1 MMHDNLALHLD
12 RLTQPGTLV
21 EPLAAKP
28 GWVRCFACAHQCK
41 IGPGRRG
48 ICQVRFNADG
58 ILRVPYGYVAA
69 LQCDPV
75 EKKPFNHVLPGNQ
88 ALTFGML
95 GCDLHCD
102 YCQNWLTSQALRDD
116 RAGALPQIISAEEIA
131 AAAQRLDAALVVS
144 SYNEPLITSEWAVGV
159 FKAARRRGLRTAF
172 VSNGNATREV
182 LTFLRPWVDAYKIDL
197 KTMNA
202 RRYRQLG
209 AVLEHVLDGIRLVVE
224 LGFWLEIVTLV
235 IPGFNDDPGELRAAA
250 DFIVSLSPDIPWHVT
265 AFHKDYRMLEP
276 DATTVRDLSKAAD
289 IGRQAGLRYVYA
301 GNLPGRLQNWEH
313 TFCPRCQTRLVARR
327 GFHILEQRLGADGC
341 CPTCGMSIPG
351 IWNRQGGAGEP
362 VQGAAAW
369 GRGPEFAAS
378 AARVSGGAGSL

>member
-1 MMHDNLALHLD
+1 MTHDNLSARLD
-12 RLTQPGTLV
+12 PLTQPGTV
-21 EPLAAKP
+21 VQPLADKP
-28 GWVRCFACAHQCK
+28 GWLRCVACAHQCK

-58 ILRVPYGYVAA
+58 VLRVPFGYVAG

-75 EKKPFNHVLPGNQ
+75 EKKPFNHVLPGKQ

-116 RAGALPQIISAEEIA
+116 LAGAPPQIISAEEIA
-131 AAAQRLDAALVVS
+131 AAGQRLGAALVVS
-144 SYNEPLITSEWAVGV
+144 SYNEPLITSEWAVAV
-159 FKAARRRGLRTAF
+159 FKAARRQGLRTAF

-182 LTFLRPWVDAYKIDL
+182 LTYLRPWVDAYKVDL
-197 KTMNA
+197 KTMSA
-202 RRYRQLG
+202 RNYRQLG

-250 DFIVSLSPDIPWHVT
+250 AFIASLSPDIPWHVT
-265 AFHKDYRMLEP
+265 AFHKDYRML
-276 DATTVRDLSKAAD
+276 DSDQTSGRDLIKAAE

-301 GNLPGRLQNWEH
+301 GNLPGHLGDWEH
-313 TFCPRCQTRLVARR
+313 TFCPHCQARLVARR
-327 GFHILEQRLGADGC
+327 GFQIIEQRIGADGC
-341 CPTCGMSIPG
+341 CPTCGTTIPG
-351 IWNRQGGAGEP
+351 IWNAGDAAGRV
-362 VQGAAAW
+362 VQDVSSLRIGAA
-369 GRGPEFAAS
+369 EQ
-378 AARVSGGAGSL
+378 V